1 MQAEPVEPLA
11 DMEAERAVLGA
22 MMTEK
27 SVIPRVIALLGHTSD
42 AFFTTDH
49 QLIYTAILEVY
60 ERVSKADP
68 LLVANE
74 LNRTNQLNRT
84 GGPDYLYELQAPIVE
99 TESTEFYAEILHE
112 KATRRRLMQASSQI
126 RELAIDE
133 DVELADVMNQA
144 QEAVFELGQTDA
156 QRGFTRIRPLLTQS
170 IDEIEKLFHK
180 EERFLGVPT
189 GFMDFDVMTSGLQ
202 PGNFIIIAARPS
214 MGKTTL
220 VLNIAQNI
228 ALEQTRPVAIFSLE
242 MPAQDIVM
250 RMLSAESQIDFGR
263 LRTGNFSEDYW
274 RPLTEGASRLAEA
287 PILINDNRGLTVQ
300 ALRAEARRLKGEHD
314 NLALIIVD
322 YLQLLRGTGRYNS
335 REQEISEISRALK
348 VLAWELNVPIIACSQ
363 LSREVE
369 RRPDKQPQLSDLRES
384 GAIEQD
390 ADLVA
395 FLYREDYYQED
406 EQADDRVEALLLI
419 KKQRNG
425 PTGTVALYFTKKQ
438 MRFEN
443 ISY

>member
-1 MQAEPVEPLA
+1 MQAEPVETLA
-11 DMEAERAVLGA
+11 DTEAERAVLGA

-27 SVIPRVIALLGHTSD
+27 AVIPRVIALLGHTSD

-60 ERVSKADP
+60 ERVSNADP

-84 GGPDYLYELQAPIVE
+84 GGADYLYELQAPIVE

-112 KATRRRLMQASSQI
+112 KATRRRLTHASSQI
-126 RELAIDE
+126 RELAMDE

-220 VLNIAQNI
+220 VLNVAQNI
-228 ALEQTRPVAIFSLE
+228 ALEQARPVAIFSLE

-250 RMLSAESQIDFGR
+250 RMLSAEAQIDFGR

-300 ALRAEARRLKGEHD
+300 ALRAESRRLKGEHE
-314 NLALIIVD
+314 NLSLIIVD

-406 EQADDRVEALLLI
+406 EQVDDRVEAHLLI

-425 PTGTVALYFTKKQ
+425 PTGTVSLYFTKKQ

>member
-1 MQAEPVEPLA
+1 MQAEAIDTLF
-11 DMEAERAVLGA
+11 DKEAEQAVLGA

-27 SVIPRVIALLGHTSD
+27 SIIPRVIALLGHTSD

-49 QLIYTAILEVY
+49 QLIYTAILAVY
-60 ERVSKADP
+60 EDVSNADP

-74 LNRTNQLNRT
+74 LKRTEQINRT
-84 GGPDYLYELQAPIVE
+84 GGAGYLYELQAPIVE
-99 TESTEFYAEILHE
+99 TESTEFYADILHE
-112 KATRRRLMQASSQI
+112 KATRRRLIQAGSAI
-126 RELAIDE
+126 RDLAQDESIELAE
-133 DVELADVMNQA
+133 VLNQS
-144 QEAVFELGQTDA
+144 QEAVFELGENNI
-156 QRGFTRIRPLLTQS
+156 QRGFQPINPIVTSS
-170 IDEIEKLFHK
+170 IDAIEKLFHK
-180 EERFLGVPT
+180 EDRFLGVPT
-189 GFMDFDVMTSGLQ
+189 GFMDFDHMTAGLQ

-220 VLNIAQNI
+220 VLNMAQNI
-228 ALEQTRPVAIFSLE
+228 AIEHKRPVAIFSLE

-250 RMLSAESQIDFGR
+250 RMLSAESEIDFGR

-274 RPLTEGASRLAEA
+274 RPLTEAAGRLSEA

-300 ALRAEARRLKGEHD
+300 SLRAEGRRLKGEYKQ
-314 NLALIIVD
+314 LALIIVD
-322 YLQLLRGTGRYNS
+322 YLQLLRGVGRYQS

-348 VLAWELNVPIIACSQ
+348 ILAWELDVPIIACSQ

-395 FLYREDYYQED
+395 FLYREDYYKDED
-406 EQADDRVEALLLI
+406 AGDRVEANLLV

-425 PTGTVALYFTKKQ
+425 PTGTVVLYFTKKQ
-438 MRFEN
+438 MRFDN
-443 ISY
+443 PS

>member
-133 DVELADVMNQA
+133 DVELSDVMNQA

-228 ALEQTRPVAIFSLE
+228 ALEQTRPVAIFSME

>member
-27 SVIPRVIALLGHTSD
+27 SVIPRVIALLGHTSE

-112 KATRRRLMQASSQI
+112 KSTRRRLMQASSQI

-133 DVELADVMNQA
+133 DVELSDVMNQA

>member
-1 MQAEPVEPLA
+1 MQAAAIDSLS
-11 DMEAERAVLGA
+11 DKEAEQAVLGA

-27 SVIPRVIALLGHTSD
+27 SVIPTVIRLLGHTSD

-49 QLIYTAILEVY
+49 QLIYTAILAVY
-60 ERVSKADP
+60 ERVSNADP
-68 LLVANE
+68 LLVADE
-74 LNRTNQLNRT
+74 LKRTNQINRT
-84 GGPDYLYELQAPIVE
+84 GGAEYLYELQAPIVE
-99 TESTEFYAEILHE
+99 TESTEFYADILYE
-112 KATRRRLMQASSQI
+112 KATRRRLIQAGSTI
-126 RELAIDE
+126 RDLAQDE
-133 DVELADVMNQA
+133 TIELADVLNQS
-144 QEAVFELGQTDA
+144 QEAVFELGENDA
-156 QRGFTRIRPLLTQS
+156 QRGFQPINPIITS
-170 IDEIEKLFHK
+170 NIDAIEKLFHK

-189 GFMDFDVMTSGLQ
+189 GFMDFDHMTSGLQ

-220 VLNIAQNI
+220 VLNMAQNI
-228 ALEQTRPVAIFSLE
+228 AIEHKRPVAIFSLE

-250 RMLSAESQIDFGR
+250 RMLSAESHIDFGR
-263 LRTGNFSEDYW
+263 LRTGKFSEDYW
-274 RPLTEGASRLAEA
+274 RPLTEAAGRLSEA

-300 ALRAEARRLKGEHD
+300 SLRAEGRRLKGEH
-314 NLALIIVD
+314 NQLAVIIID

-369 RRPDKQPQLSDLRES
+369 RRPNKQPQLSDLRES

-395 FLYREDYYQED
+395 FLYREDYYEG
-406 EQADDRVEALLLI
+406 EEAGDRVEAYLLI

-425 PTGTVALYFTKKQ
+425 PIGDIVLYFTKKQ
-438 MRFEN
+438 MRFDN
-443 ISY
+443 PN

>member
-1 MQAEPVEPLA
+1 MQAEPVETLA
-11 DMEAERAVLGA
+11 DTEAERAVLGA

-27 SVIPRVIALLGHTSD
+27 AVIPRVIALLGHTSD

-60 ERVSKADP
+60 ERVSNADP

-84 GGPDYLYELQAPIVE
+84 GGADYLYELQAPIVE

-112 KATRRRLMQASSQI
+112 KATRRRLTQASSQI
-126 RELAIDE
+126 RELAMDE
-133 DVELADVMNQA
+133 DVELSDVMNQA

-180 EERFLGVPT
+180 KTRLLGVPT
-189 GFMDFDVMTSGLQ
+189 GFMDFDLMTSGLQ

-228 ALEQTRPVAIFSLE
+228 ALEQESPVAIFSLE

-250 RMLSAESQIDFGR
+250 RMLSAEAQIDFGR

-300 ALRAEARRLKGEHD
+300 ALRAESRRLKGEHE
-314 NLALIIVD
+314 NLSLIIVD

-335 REQEISEISRALK
+335 REQEISEISRSLK

-406 EQADDRVEALLLI
+406 EQVDDRVEAHLLI

-425 PTGTVALYFTKKQ
+425 PTGPVPLYFTKKQ

-443 ISY
+443 IN

>member
-1 MQAEPVEPLA
+1 MQAAAIDSLS
-11 DMEAERAVLGA
+11 DKEAEQAVLGA

-27 SVIPRVIALLGHTSD
+27 SVIPTVIRLLGHTSD

-49 QLIYTAILEVY
+49 QLIYTAILAVY
-60 ERVSKADP
+60 ERVSNADP
-68 LLVANE
+68 LLVADE
-74 LNRTNQLNRT
+74 LKRTNQINRT
-84 GGPDYLYELQAPIVE
+84 GGAEYLYELQAPIVE
-99 TESTEFYAEILHE
+99 TESTEFYADILYE
-112 KATRRRLMQASSQI
+112 KATRRRLIQAVSTI
-126 RELAIDE
+126 RDLAQDE
-133 DVELADVMNQA
+133 TIELADVLNQS
-144 QEAVFELGQTDA
+144 QEAVFELGENDA
-156 QRGFTRIRPLLTQS
+156 QRGFQPINPIITS
-170 IDEIEKLFHK
+170 NIDAIEKLFHK

-189 GFMDFDVMTSGLQ
+189 GFMDFDHMTSGLQ

-220 VLNIAQNI
+220 VLNMAQNI
-228 ALEQTRPVAIFSLE
+228 AIEHKRPVAIFSLE

-250 RMLSAESQIDFGR
+250 RMLSAESHIDFGR
-263 LRTGNFSEDYW
+263 LRTGKFSEDYW
-274 RPLTEGASRLAEA
+274 RPLTEAAGRLSEA

-300 ALRAEARRLKGEHD
+300 SLRAEGRRLKGEH
-314 NLALIIVD
+314 NQLAVIIID

-369 RRPDKQPQLSDLRES
+369 RRPNKQPQLSDLRES

-395 FLYREDYYQED
+395 FLYREDYYEG
-406 EQADDRVEALLLI
+406 EEAGDRVEAYLLI

-425 PTGTVALYFTKKQ
+425 PIGDIVLYFTKKQ
-438 MRFEN
+438 MRFDN
-443 ISY
+443 PN